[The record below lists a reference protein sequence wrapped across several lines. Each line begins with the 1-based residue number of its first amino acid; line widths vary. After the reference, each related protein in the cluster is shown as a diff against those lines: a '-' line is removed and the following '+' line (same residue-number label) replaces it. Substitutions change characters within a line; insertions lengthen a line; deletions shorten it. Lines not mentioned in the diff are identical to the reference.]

1 MALSSISRMLVN
13 GLLTPK
19 EGYYATFNKQLKV
32 YATRGDKSIQVKR
45 LYKGLTNDN
54 NNNDNDNDND
64 KSQNLVSSIFIR
76 DLNQV
81 VTCNWDL
88 INGKYLTIFFK
99 DGSIRINDMLQ
110 NGKLVA
116 FLRTKLNDIDFG
128 YWDRITIRKDQYD
141 KNESMSFNYDILDL
155 LPKLVKYNSKG
166 EPPNMSLYVPQVP
179 IWRIYKQRIIDIH
192 LLHQSVT
199 DSFVLVIDGEYII
212 NLFDSNPN
220 KKLCKILKETDG
232 LYRCYYENGFIKE
245 IDVRSILNNNSKGK
259 FLTLLQ
265 TYSLI
270 DDYFEFWKYH
280 INTILQDLV
289 LPFLTFTHKLK
300 DEEIHG
306 FDIYEHLVTLFF
318 DGIVSN
324 NLSDWLK
331 YSLSEKNLEML
342 QVMIDQAYK
351 TTTQILMMCIIPVI
365 ERLLILTNQLQSI
378 LLSIQL
384 INQGKMAELEQISIT
399 EAKQII
405 KKCQKLLKKTME
417 KIKIITHENSL
428 LKILL
433 IWLDDK
439 RNSVID
445 EDHIDNLDIN
455 SDSSYGFQ
463 IMDGLDI
470 IFRRDTKYDILDSS
484 TFLETIKLCKDQLQ
498 KVNELYVI
506 ELVTNGIVVG
516 DFIPFMNHIYGSKF
530 IALLDIEMT
539 TLGDNQI
546 IIYIVKILDDT
557 EYQIK
562 LGLMDYND
570 HSVKKDVKIPYA
582 NIEDVTGIHIAKD
595 TIIKKEYSKNDEDVA
610 GDSIIFNDKICVIT
624 QYHET
629 EYRKHVCHILK
640 GTLLPFRT
648 DVNLNKHHDLLKSF
662 ISCMELSFCDD
673 TL

>member
-1 MALSSISRMLVN
+1 MLLN

-32 YATRGDKSIQVKR
+32 YATRGEKSIQVKR
-45 LYKGLTNDN
+45 LHKGLTNNN
-54 NNNDNDNDND
+54 NNNDNDNDNN

-128 YWDRITIRKDQYD
+128 YWDRIIIRKDRYD
-141 KNESMSFNYDILDL
+141 ENESMSFNYDILDL
-155 LPKLVKYNSKG
+155 LPKLVKYNSKD
-166 EPPNMSLYVPQVP
+166 EPPNMFLYVPQVP
-179 IWRIYKQRIIDIH
+179 IWRTYKQKIIDIH

-212 NLFDSNPN
+212 NLSDSNPN

-232 LYRCYYENGFIKE
+232 LYSCYYENGFIKE

-259 FLTLLQ
+259 FLTLIQ

-306 FDIYEHLVTLFF
+306 FNIYEHLVTLFF

-324 NLSDWLK
+324 KLADWLK

-384 INQGKMAELEQISIT
+384 INQGKMAELEQISII

-405 KKCQKLLKKTME
+405 KKCQELLKKTIE

-470 IFRRDTKYDILDSS
+470 IFGRDTKYDILDSS
-484 TFLETIKLCKDQLQ
+484 IFLETIKLCKDQLQ
-498 KVNELYVI
+498 KVNKLYVI
-506 ELVTNGIVVG
+506 ELLTSGLVIG

-539 TLGDNQI
+539 TFGDNQI
-546 IIYIVKILDDT
+546 IIYIVKILDNT

-595 TIIKKEYSKNDEDVA
+595 TIIKKEYSENDEDVA
-610 GDSIIFNDKICVIT
+610 GDSIIFNDKICIIT
-624 QYHET
+624 QYHDT

-640 GTLLPFRT
+640 EPLSPFRT
-648 DVNLNKHHDLLKSF
+648 DANLNKHHDLLKSF
-662 ISCMELSFCDD
+662 IPCMELSFCGD